1 MMHIYKTFNE
11 STLRHIE
18 WLEAEIFANR
28 EKLIIASTTER
39 KIIQK
44 SIAEL
49 SRELTKN
56 FAKVEQKTVKEIAKK
71 PVKKSIKKQ
80 AKKVKKINEN
90 ERKFWE

>member
-1 MMHIYKTFNE
+1 MPKYE
-11 STLRHIE
+11 TLNAATQKHIE

-49 SRELTKN
+49 SKDLAKN
-56 FAKVEQKTVKEIAKK
+56 FARIEQKIVQKIVQKT
-71 PVKKSIKKQ
+71 VKKSIKKQ